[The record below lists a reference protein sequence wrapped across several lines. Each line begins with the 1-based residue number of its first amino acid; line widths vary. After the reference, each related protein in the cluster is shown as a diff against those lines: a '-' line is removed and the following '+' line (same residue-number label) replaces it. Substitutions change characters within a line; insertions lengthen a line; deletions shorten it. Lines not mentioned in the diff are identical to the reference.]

1 MGLLSVKGS
10 GKDRKVAYDKAKA
23 ASMKKGG
30 GTAGGSSQPRRDF
43 SATREQRIAA
53 GLSKA
58 IPVGGGKELS
68 ADALRKSFQAAQGR
82 QTFEGRTKS
91 VLRAAQLINTPGEQL
106 GGGGPG
112 ERLGLALARK
122 VVPERTTRAPSR
134 IESLRRTIKQQ
145 QREIYARTSN
155 PPADRKRRYGQLKER
170 ERRLGKL
177 EDLINK
183 GAFQTLDTA
192 LYTERSN
199 RRTKAD
205 QRRKAGG

>member
-1 MGLLSVKGS
+1 MGVLKAAGKGDKRKVSYDKPKKGS
-10 GKDRKVAYDKAKA
+10 DG
-23 ASMKKGG
+23 
-30 GTAGGSSQPRRDF
+30 SQPKRDF

-53 GLSKA
+53 GRAKA

-68 ADALRKSFQAAQGR
+68 ADALRKSFQAAQRR
-82 QTFEGRTKS
+82 QTFEGRAGS
-91 VLRAAQLINTPGEQL
+91 VKRAAQLINTPGEQL

-122 VVPERTTRAPSR
+122 AVPERTVRAPSR

-145 QREIYARTSN
+145 QRDIYAKSSN

-177 EDLINK
+177 EDLIQR
-183 GAFQTLDTA
+183 GAFETLDTA

-205 QRRKAGG
+205 QRKKAGK